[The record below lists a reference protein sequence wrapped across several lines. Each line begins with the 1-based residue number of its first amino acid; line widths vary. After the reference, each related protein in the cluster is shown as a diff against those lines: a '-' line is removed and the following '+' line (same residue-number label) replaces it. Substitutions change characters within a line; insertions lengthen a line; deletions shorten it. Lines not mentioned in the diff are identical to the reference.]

1 VIIAAAFSFSRVN
14 AGGLIAMWGFGP
26 SHMLIVAVIALLLFG
41 DRLPEVMRSLGAAM
55 VEFKKGMRGIENAI
69 ESAAT
74 SAATRRNLSYDETA
88 EHEEVSTPRFQ
99 PPTSEPRAESSDTT
113 PSNDEQAPD
122 ATDQSE
128 VGHQS

>member
-1 VIIAAAFSFSRVN
+1 
-14 AGGLIAMWGFGP
+14 MWGLGP

-41 DRLPEVMRSLGAAM
+41 DRLPEVMRSLGQAM

-74 SAATRRNLSYDETA
+74 RRNLSYDETT

-99 PPTSEPRAESSDTT
+99 PPTSEPRAESS
-113 PSNDEQAPD
+113 EA
-122 ATDQSE
+122 AAERTDQ
-128 VGHQS
+128 VPAAN